1 MALTK
6 TYRIAGTETVATEFG
21 VVSSKD
27 VTVNLYNAYI
37 KVESVFGDKTNV
49 TATVSTKIGE
59 NVKTKFY
66 QFKPNLDGGNFIK
79 QSYEH
84 LKTLSEFADAVD
96 C

>member
-6 TYRIAGTETVATEFG
+6 TYRVAGKETVSTEFG
-21 VVSSKD
+21 VFSSQD
-27 VTVNLYNAYI
+27 VTVNLHNAYI
-37 KVESVFGDKTNV
+37 KVESVSGGKDNV

-66 QFKPNLDGGNFIK
+66 HYKPNLDGSNFIK
-79 QSYEH
+79 QAYEH
-84 LKTLSEFADAVD
+84 LKTLPEFADAVD

>member
-6 TYRIAGTETVATEFG
+6 NYRVAGTETVSTEFG

-27 VTVNLYNAYI
+27 ITINLSNAYI
-37 KVESVFGDKTNV
+37 KVGSVSGDKNNV
-49 TATVSTKIGE
+49 TATVLTKIGS
-59 NVKTKFY
+59 NIKTKFY
-66 QFKPNLDGGNFIK
+66 QFKPNLDGSNFIK

-84 LKTLSEFADAVD
+84 LKTLPEFVDAVD